1 MDKLNKI
8 RLGNI
13 ITEYREKQGETQK
26 ELAGKIGYN
35 RYQQVSYIENGAPN
49 RNLTFDQLITIAK
62 HYNVSTDYL
71 LGLTDTPTPLKTDEQ
86 RALRTSCD
94 YTGLSEKTISLLKS
108 KNSERKEN
116 KKENKWTLENYI
128 ENNNEILEKLI
139 DLYFKKLRLS
149 IVDYITYGKTL
160 KNGIQDYKQYLKNKK
175 KEALTLIQKTKASG
189 EYKGG
194 NPELNEFY
202 LNFPDDII
210 EYERETIRDDLT
222 ASNSD
227 LFELQDTFISFVK
240 GLSDVE
246 KLKDECYQLINDNS
260 IFDEL
265 HKMFSEIYKDECIER
280 GEDNEKE

>member
-26 ELAGKIGYN
+26 ELAEKIGYN

-149 IVDYITYGKTL
+149 IVNYITYGKTL

-175 KEALTLIQKTKASG
+175 KEALTLIEKTKASG

-222 ASNSD
+222 FSNSD